1 MVRWWEELKTTTQH
15 VLIRARRDKAH
26 SQAWTGAHWPPS
38 AGWSERRKWDSSQ
51 IVDAPPIQAWFRPT
65 WEYVKWN
72 LDKPWKYQVKPR
84 RAPTWLLWLTWTRC
98 CARRCT
104 RSRGQGA
111 PAWISPEIRKHLTL
125 SALSVKS
132 FNLNQSSIQKM
143 QCVGSHLSIFM
154 FCTCYNLRWNLS
166 KCDTLHIEWV
176 VWQWKTLYNI
186 TPLKILFL
194 FTWYTHHNVIACAPE
209 GLWTLRQRTA
219 NRWCLLGSRAAIFQN
234 ELEIDF
240 NKR

>member
-1 MVRWWEELKTTTQH
+1 MSSKTFTSPEN
-15 VLIRARRDKAH
+15 I
-26 SQAWTGAHWPPS
+26 
-38 AGWSERRKWDSSQ
+38 
-51 IVDAPPIQAWFRPT
+51 
-65 WEYVKWN
+65 KWN
-72 LDKPWKYQVKPR
+72 PVELRLDFFDWLGLDVAQGVVQDLVVKGR
-84 RAPTWLLWLTWTRC
+84 LHGFHLKRFK
-98 CARRCT
+98 
-104 RSRGQGA
+104 
-111 PAWISPEIRKHLTL
+111 IRKHLTL

-166 KCDTLHIEWV
+166 KCDYLHIEWV

-194 FTWYTHHNVIACAPE
+194 FTWYTLRNVIACAPE

-219 NRWCLLGSRAAIFQN
+219 NRWCLPGSRAAIFQH
-234 ELEIDF
+234 ELKIINGRGILIEKSLIF
-240 NKR
+240 